1 MRNLSTFCGR
11 VLDKKLAATE
21 ASSTRLRWKQLPK
34 MQLFKNALHNEVIW
48 NTVFLYSWVQTKMEI
63 SENDEVTVTDDLA
76 PDESAFLP
84 PSPF

>member
-34 MQLFKNALHNEVIW
+34 MQLFKNALQNEVIW
-48 NTVFLYSWVQTKMEI
+48 KHRFPVLKSTDENGNFR
-63 SENDEVTVTDDLA
+63 NDEVTVTYLA

>member
-1 MRNLSTFCGR
+1 MAR
-11 VLDKKLAATE
+11 VIDKKLAATE

-34 MQLFKNALHNEVIW
+34 MQLFKKGLHNEVIW

-63 SENDEVTVTDDLA
+63 SENDEVTVTDLV